1 MIPDHK
7 ITSTPV
13 ASEYFYDKPNTKLID
28 RTLGGIAI
36 QDISEGLNYQ
46 VWEIYYESPF
56 IKIKGLTTG
65 NVIILEEVQ
74 GVVELSLAFD
84 LNMNIAYTYVT
95 GDKSYL
101 RYYDA
106 TTQNLQTM
114 ELIHCKSPRLTYDD
128 LRSMQN
134 QVSDIVCAYIN
145 VSNNTLCYRLLRD
158 RYTIEHPLQEVP
170 ENARLIRIGMT
181 EGLRLQFKM
190 QLI

>member
-7 ITSTPV
+7 ITSTPA

-65 NVIILEEVQ
+65 VVIILEEVQ
-74 GVVELSLAFD
+74 RVIELSLAFD
-84 LNMNIAYTYVT
+84 LNMNIAYTYVV

-101 RYYDA
+101 RYYNT
-106 TTQNLQTM
+106 TTQTLQTM

-158 RYTIEHPLQEVP
+158 RYTIEHTLQEVP

>member
-1 MIPDHK
+1 MLLFL
-7 ITSTPV
+7 SL
-13 ASEYFYDKPNTKLID
+13 FYDKPNTKLID

-65 NVIILEEVQ
+65 VVIILEEVQ
-74 GVVELSLAFD
+74 RVIELSLAFD
-84 LNMNIAYTYVT
+84 LNMNIAYTYVV

-101 RYYDA
+101 RYYNT
-106 TTQNLQTM
+106 TTQTLQTM

-158 RYTIEHPLQEVP
+158 RYTIEHTLQEVP